1 MRKMSFLWKTWR
13 TEDSRT
19 GCPGCPNS
27 CRTSRCGTWPS
38 PVKSRRRSLLLGEER
53 PPSGDVRVMDAWV
66 NVRVL
71 LPAGSH
77 DSMSF
82 CLDMSSPVLG
92 SEPRLLRAADRLAPC
107 WTRPCVSRW
116 ATTQVRSDP
125 ETRTPQ
131 DPEPRKIT
139 FSSYLLTWFKPE
151 LELILFPLLNF
162 YYICNYIL

>member
-13 TEDSRT
+13 TEKDSRT

-38 PVKSRRRSLLLGEER
+38 PVKSRRKSLLLGEER
-53 PPSGDVRVMDAWV
+53 PPSGDVRVESTLMDAWV

-125 ETRTPQ
+125 YNQNPIGPGAQ
-131 DPEPRKIT
+131 KNNIQFLPAD
-139 FSSYLLTWFKPE
+139 LV
-151 LELILFPLLNF
+151 
-162 YYICNYIL
+162 